1 MMLKVFFYLHLAG
14 LALIGVGLYLLLF
27 TDLTQQVS
35 GMVAVS
41 SALGLGGVLISPYPV
56 VKFITWSQQQ
66 D

>member
-1 MMLKVFFYLHLAG
+1 MLKVFFYLHLAG
-14 LALIGVGLYLLLF
+14 LALIGVGLYLLLL
-27 TDLTQQVS
+27 TEQTQQVS

-56 VKFITWSQQQ
+56 VKFITWSRQQ

>member
-27 TDLTQQVS
+27 TGLTQQVS

-41 SALGLGGVLISPYPV
+41 SALGLGGVLTSPYPV
-56 VKFITWSQQQ
+56 VKFITWSRQQ

>member
-1 MMLKVFFYLHLAG
+1 MLKVFFYLHLTG
-14 LALIGVGLYLLLF
+14 LALIGVGLYLLLL
-27 TDLTQQVS
+27 TEQTQQVS

-56 VKFITWSQQQ
+56 VKFITWSRQQ